1 MNSKIRHSAV
11 WIAALV
17 GMAVGMLWYSPY
29 LFESQWMD
37 LSGMTPEKLAAVEE
51 LGLGKI
57 YGSAL
62 LLVVAQSYV
71 IAWFLLKTHSSNV
84 LAGIRTA
91 VGLWL
96 LVSLVMAGGTLWE
109 GMPMTL
115 LAINSGYYLV
125 QVVAMTVILSLPIW
139 KRS

>member
-96 LVSLVMAGGTLWE
+96 LVSLVMAGGILWE
-109 GMPMTL
+109 GMPIAL